1 MLAGEILKD
10 KGGAVFSIPPETTV
24 EAACTEL
31 TDRRV
36 GALVVCE
43 ADRVVGV
50 FSERDVARAVA
61 RDGVS
66 ALSRPVAS
74 YMTAKVIFAG
84 PGDTVEQ
91 LMARMTDR
99 RIRHLPIMKEDRL
112 IGVVSIGDVVKA
124 RIDESMR
131 EAESLRTYIAAG

>member
-10 KGGAVFSIPPETTV
+10 KGGSVFSIPPETTV
-24 EAACTEL
+24 EAACAEL
-31 TDRRV
+31 TERRV

-43 ADRVVGV
+43 ADKVVGV

-61 RDGVS
+61 KDGAPALGRPVS
-66 ALSRPVAS
+66 A

-84 PGDTVEQ
+84 PADTVEQ

-99 RIRHLPIMKEDRL
+99 RIRHLPILKDERL

-124 RIDESMR
+124 RIDESIR